1 MNVFVGDLVDA
12 QHRIGIQNERNND
25 LSGNESPERINRWPA
40 IHSPMAQS
48 TASKR
53 DTVKSI
59 INDILREKEGASPV
73 ETLSDDISLT
83 KDLGLDSL
91 HLAEMTV
98 HLEDKYN
105 VDVFAEDV
113 PNTVGDVLEKL

>member
-1 MNVFVGDLVDA
+1 
-12 QHRIGIQNERNND
+12 
-25 LSGNESPERINRWPA
+25 
-40 IHSPMAQS
+40 MAQS

-53 DTVKSI
+53 DTLKSI
-59 INDILREKEGASPV
+59 INNILREKEGASPV

-98 HLEDKYN
+98 HLEDEYN